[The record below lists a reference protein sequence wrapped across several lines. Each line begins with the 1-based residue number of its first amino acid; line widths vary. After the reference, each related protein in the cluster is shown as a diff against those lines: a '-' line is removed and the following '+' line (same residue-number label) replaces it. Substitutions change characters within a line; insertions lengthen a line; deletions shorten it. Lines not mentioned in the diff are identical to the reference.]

1 MLKTFINLFK
11 NKEIRNKIFFTLAM
25 LLVYRLGA
33 GIPAPRVDAVKLLA
47 SVSQNSIIQMM
58 NLLGGGSLQ
67 DFSVFA
73 LGVGPYITASIIVQ
87 LLSMDVIPY
96 LTELAKSGQKGKMQ
110 MDKITRYLAVIL
122 AFVQAFTM
130 TYAFDVSSGI
140 IVNGNVAVYL
150 YVATVLTAG
159 TMFLCWLG
167 DRISAK
173 GIGNGISM
181 IIFTGI
187 VANMPWQFVRVYQE
201 LTLTNPAG
209 GLLIFAGYILM
220 YLMLIVMVIF
230 MSQATRRIPIQY
242 TSSSVQKGRSDMTF
256 LPLKINSASVIPVI
270 FASAL
275 MTAPRT
281 ILSFFPTNS
290 ITSFLDVALDYTQP
304 WGLLLYVVMV
314 IMFTFFYTSL
324 QVDPEKIADNL
335 SKNGS
340 YVPGVRPGNET
351 KKYISVILNR
361 ITVLGALSLAFIA
374 ALPFLLPMITPLPAS
389 VALGGTGIIIVVG
402 VALETMKD
410 LSGQLTQRSYRGFT
424 GK

>member
-1 MLKTFINLFK
+1 VLKTFINLFK

-140 IVNGNVAVYL
+140 IVNGNVSVYL

-209 GLLIFAGYILM
+209 GLLIFVGYIFM
-220 YLMLIVMVIF
+220 YLMLIIMVIF

-281 ILSFFPTNS
+281 ILSFFPTNN

>member
-140 IVNGNVAVYL
+140 IVNGNVSVYL

-201 LTLTNPAG
+201 LTLTNPTG

-290 ITSFLDVALDYTQP
+290 ITSFLDIALDYTQP

>member
-1 MLKTFINLFK
+1 MIKTYINLIK
-11 NKEIRNKIFFTLAM
+11 NKEIRTKILFTLAM

-73 LGVGPYITASIIVQ
+73 LGVGPYITASIIIQ

-96 LTELAKSGQKGKMQ
+96 LTELSKGGQKGKLQ
-110 MDKITRYLAVIL
+110 IDKITRYLAVVM

-140 IVNGNVAVYL
+140 IVNGSVSVYL
-150 YVATVLTAG
+150 YVATILTAG

-167 DRISAK
+167 DRISTK
-173 GIGNGISM
+173 GIGNGMSM
-181 IIFTGI
+181 IIFAGI
-187 VANMPWQFVRVYQE
+187 VSNMPWQFSRVYQE
-201 LTLTNPAG
+201 LTTTNMTS
-209 GLLIFAGYILM
+209 GLIIFVGYVLM
-220 YLMLIVMVIF
+220 YLLLIVLVIY

-242 TSSSVQKGRSDMTF
+242 TSSSVQRSRSDMTF

-281 ILSFFPTNS
+281 VLSFFPTNGV
-290 ITSFLDVALDYTQP
+290 IQFLDVALDYTQP
-304 WGLLLYVVMV
+304 WGLLLYVTLV

-324 QVDPEKIADNL
+324 QVDPEKIAENL

-340 YVPGVRPGNET
+340 YIPGVRPGNDT
-351 KKYISVILNR
+351 KKHIAVILNR

-374 ALPFLLPMITPLPAS
+374 ALPFLLPMVTPLPQS
-389 VALGGTGIIIVVG
+389 VSLGGTGIIIVVG

-410 LSGQLTQRSYRGFT
+410 LSGQLTQRSYRGFS

>member
-96 LTELAKSGQKGKMQ
+96 LTELSKGGQKGKMQ

-140 IVNGNVAVYL
+140 IVNGNVSVYL

-201 LTLTNPAG
+201 LTLNNATG
-209 GLLIFAGYILM
+209 GLLIFIGYILM
-220 YLMLIVMVIF
+220 YLMLIIMVIF

-281 ILSFFPTNS
+281 ILSFFPTNN
-290 ITSFLDVALDYTQP
+290 ITAFLDVALDYTQP
-304 WGLLLYVVMV
+304 WGLLLYVIMV

-340 YVPGVRPGNET
+340 YVPGVRPGNDT
-351 KKYISVILNR
+351 KKFISVILNR

>member
-96 LTELAKSGQKGKMQ
+96 LTELAKSGQKGKIQ

>member
-1 MLKTFINLFK
+1 VLKTFINLFK

-140 IVNGNVAVYL
+140 IVNGNVSVYL

-201 LTLTNPAG
+201 LTLTNPTG

>member
-96 LTELAKSGQKGKMQ
+96 LTELSKGGQKGKMQ

-140 IVNGNVAVYL
+140 IVNGNVSVYL

-167 DRISAK
+167 DRI
-173 GIGNGISM
+173 
-181 IIFTGI
+181 F
-187 VANMPWQFVRVYQE
+187 
-201 LTLTNPAG
+201 
-209 GLLIFAGYILM
+209 
-220 YLMLIVMVIF
+220 
-230 MSQATRRIPIQY
+230 
-242 TSSSVQKGRSDMTF
+242 
-256 LPLKINSASVIPVI
+256 
-270 FASAL
+270 
-275 MTAPRT
+275 
-281 ILSFFPTNS
+281 
-290 ITSFLDVALDYTQP
+290 
-304 WGLLLYVVMV
+304 
-314 IMFTFFYTSL
+314 
-324 QVDPEKIADNL
+324 
-335 SKNGS
+335 
-340 YVPGVRPGNET
+340 
-351 KKYISVILNR
+351 
-361 ITVLGALSLAFIA
+361 
-374 ALPFLLPMITPLPAS
+374 
-389 VALGGTGIIIVVG
+389 
-402 VALETMKD
+402 
-410 LSGQLTQRSYRGFT
+410 
-424 GK
+424 GKRDW

>member
-1 MLKTFINLFK
+1 MIKTYINLFK

-67 DFSVFA
+67 SFSIFA
-73 LGVGPYITASIIVQ
+73 LGVGPYITASIIIQ

-96 LTELAKSGQKGKMQ
+96 LTELSKSGQKGRLQ
-110 MDKITRYLAVIL
+110 LDRITRYLAVVM

-140 IVNGNVAVYL
+140 ITNGSVAVYL

-167 DRISAK
+167 DRISTK
-173 GIGNGISM
+173 GIGNGISI
-181 IIFTGI
+181 IIFAGI
-187 VANMPWQFVRVYQE
+187 VANMPWQFVNVYTD
-201 LTLTNPAG
+201 LVADNFTTG
-209 GLLIFAGYILM
+209 ILIFIGYIVM
-220 YLMLIVMVIF
+220 YLVLIVLVIY

-242 TSSSVQKGRSDMTF
+242 TSSSVQKGRNDMTF

-290 ITSFLDVALDYTQP
+290 VIEFFDVALDYTQP
-304 WGLLLYVVMV
+304 WGLCLYVVLV

-324 QVDPEKIADNL
+324 QVDPEKISEDL

-340 YVPGVRPGNET
+340 YIPGVRPGAET
-351 KKYISVILNR
+351 KKYITVILNR
-361 ITVLGALSLAFIA
+361 ITVLGALALAFIA
-374 ALPFLLPMITPLPAS
+374 ALPHLLPLITPLPSS
-389 VALGGTGIIIVVG
+389 VSLGGTGIIIVVG

-410 LSGQLTQRSYRGFT
+410 LSGQLTQRSYRGFS

>member
-209 GLLIFAGYILM
+209 GLLIFVGYILM

>member
-1 MLKTFINLFK
+1 
-11 NKEIRNKIFFTLAM
+11 M

-87 LLSMDVIPY
+87 LLAMDVIPY
-96 LTELAKSGQKGKMQ
+96 LSELSKSGQKGKMQ

-140 IVNGNVAVYL
+140 IVNGSVSVYL

-187 VANMPWQFVRVYQE
+187 VANMPWQFVGVYQE
-201 LTLTNPAG
+201 LVATNMTG
-209 GLLIFAGYILM
+209 GLLIFIGYILM
-220 YLMLIVMVIF
+220 YVLLIVMVIF

-242 TSSSVQKGRSDMTF
+242 TSSSVQRGRSDMTF

-281 ILSFFPTNS
+281 ILSFFPANS
-290 ITSFLDVALDYTQP
+290 ITEFLDVALDYTQP
-304 WGLLLYVVMV
+304 WGLALYVVLV

-324 QVDPEKIADNL
+324 QVDPEKISDNL

-340 YVPGVRPGNET
+340 YIPGVRPGNET
-351 KKYISVILNR
+351 KKYIAVILNR

-374 ALPFLLPMITPLPAS
+374 ALPFLLPMITPLPRS

-410 LSGQLTQRSYRGFT
+410 LSGQLTQRSYRGFS